1 MDKIKTSCSHSPFP
15 LLIFFLTRIFFQKL
29 GANIVTA
36 IYDRSFWTSLR
47 RSNID
52 VLGVSQRFHSRF
64 QCPQRRSE
72 ASFFA
77 GKTALNFISLFSY
90 PKNVTIKKPNFFLYT
105 LTGVSGQ
112 STSLTPTL
120 SVTPSSMSTLPISS
134 KDISTTTTSAT
145 AASTEVISSTP
156 SGPSTS
162 ASVTA
167 TNPTSEAT
175 TEAPTTTEAPS
186 SSKSKPPH

>member
-120 SVTPSSMSTLPISS
+120 SVTPSSMSTQSTSS
-134 KDISTTTTSAT
+134 QNMSPATTSAT
-145 AASTEVISSTP
+145 
-156 SGPSTS
+156 TS
-162 ASVTA
+162 M
-167 TNPTSEAT
+167 NPTSV
-175 TEAPTTTEAPS
+175 TTTEAPPK
-186 SSKSKPPH
+186 KSKPIKDFRGVPSP